1 MSKPKVAVLIS
12 GSGTNLQALL
22 DAASAPD
29 YPAQIKLVISNRP
42 GAYGLVRAQ
51 NAGVE
56 TLVIDHRHFASRAD
70 FDAAMDQNLK
80 ARDIE
85 IICLAGFMRL
95 LTPEFVLAWS
105 GRMLNIHP
113 SLLPAFKG
121 LHVQQR
127 AIDAGVR
134 FSGCTVHFVT
144 PEMDEGPIV
153 VQAVVPILGDDS
165 ADRLAA
171 RIQVQEHRAYPL
183 ALRLLAEGRVRIDGP
198 RTHIA
203 DAQAPGDG
211 MLNPWG

>member
-22 DAASAPD
+22 DAAGSND
-29 YPAQIKLVISNRP
+29 YPAHVTLVISNRP
-42 GAYGLVRAQ
+42 DAYGLVRAQ
-51 NAGVE
+51 QAGVE
-56 TLVIDHRHFASRAD
+56 TVVIDHKSFKSRAD
-70 FDAAMDQNLK
+70 FDAALDRCLR
-80 ARDIE
+80 ARDID

-95 LTPEFVLAWS
+95 LTPDFVRAWD

-121 LHVQQR
+121 LYVQQR
-127 AIDAGVR
+127 AIDAGAR
-134 FSGCTVHFVT
+134 FSGCTVHLVT

-153 VQAVVPILGDDS
+153 VQAVVPVLDGDT
-165 ADRLAA
+165 ADTLAA

-183 ALRLLAEGRVRIDGP
+183 ALRLVAEGRVRIDGP

-203 DAQAPGDG
+203 DALASGDG
-211 MLNPWG
+211 MMNPMG